1 MTAPINKR
9 YQIQQQKW
17 RKLCILMG
25 QKGIFQFE
33 DFNSSGVPEKR
44 RFIILKG
51 DSAAEV
57 VLCFPL

>member
-1 MTAPINKR
+1 
-9 YQIQQQKW
+9 
-17 RKLCILMG
+17 MG